1 MDTLIALVITNGYAN
16 VYIAY
21 TTKIIYEAKLKLCI
35 NTARGSYR

>member
-21 TTKIIYEAKLKLCI
+21 TTKIIYEAKVNLCI
-35 NTARGSYR
+35 DITRGSYS